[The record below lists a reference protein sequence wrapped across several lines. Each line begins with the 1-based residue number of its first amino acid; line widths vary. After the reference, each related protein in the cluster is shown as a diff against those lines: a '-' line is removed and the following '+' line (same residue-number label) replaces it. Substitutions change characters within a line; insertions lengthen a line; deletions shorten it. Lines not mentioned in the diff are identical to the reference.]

1 MPGLQGGKM
10 SSSVPES
17 SFGFY
22 ESDKSIKK
30 KVMAA
35 MTGGRM
41 TLEEQRRLGG
51 EPDACSVYLLNL
63 FHMLEDDIELADL
76 RRRCESGELTCGQCK
91 KETLERVNAFLK
103 DLRDKMDA
111 VEHLAEEV

>member
-1 MPGLQGGKM
+1 M
-10 SSSVPES
+10 SSSVPAS
-17 SFGFY
+17 QFGFY
-22 ESDKSIKK
+22 EPDSSVKK

-35 MTGGRM
+35 LTGGRM

-51 EPDACSVYLLNL
+51 DPDSCPVYLLNL
-63 FHMLEDDIELADL
+63 FHMLDDDIELADL

-91 KETLERVNAFLK
+91 KETLERVRAFLA
-103 DLRDKMDA
+103 DLRDRMDA

>member
-76 RRRCESGELTCGQCK
+76 RRRCESGEPTCGQCK